1 MITQLPSASL
11 RKRSPRRPFPLW
23 IPIAATLI
31 LGWLGQPALADAPR
45 VVASI
50 KPLHALAAAVMEGL
64 GEPELLV
71 DGAATPHGF
80 TLKPSDARALAEADL
95 VIRIGPQLEG
105 FLVRPLA
112 ELAADAVVIT
122 LTETE
127 GVDLLPR
134 RDGGTWSGADGAHDH
149 GHGHG
154 HGHGNGHGHGHGHG
168 HANDPNADIDP
179 HLWLDPHNADV
190 AAQAVA
196 EALARIDPA
205 NAAAY
210 AANAARMSRAI
221 AAAEAAMKV
230 ELASVRDVP
239 FLVFHDGF
247 QYLDR
252 HFGLRAV
259 GAVTLNPETPP
270 GAGRVREIQNR
281 IRTTGAACVFAEP
294 QFNPRIIDVIVAGT
308 DARIAVLDPLGAS
321 LTNGPALYGEM
332 MLANARAI
340 RICLAGLG

>member
-1 MITQLPSASL
+1 MIIQLVPTL
-11 RKRSPRRPFPLW
+11 NRKRSPRRPFTLW
-23 IPIAATLI
+23 IPIAAALI

-50 KPLHALAAAVMEGL
+50 KPLHALTAAVMEGL
-64 GEPELLV
+64 GEPDLLV

-80 TLKPSDARALAEADL
+80 TLKPSDARALADADL

-112 ELAADAVVIT
+112 ELAAGAVVIT

-127 GVDLLPR
+127 GVALLPR
-134 RDGGTWSGADGAHDH
+134 RDGGTWSDTHGTHDH

-154 HGHGNGHGHGHGHG
+154 HDHGHE
-168 HANDPNADIDP
+168 PNTDIDP
-179 HLWLDPHNADV
+179 HLWLDPHNAEV
-190 AAQAVA
+190 AVQAIA

-210 AANAARMSRAI
+210 AGNAARMSSAI
-221 AAAEAAMKV
+221 AATEATMKAELV
-230 ELASVRDVP
+230 GVRDVP

-247 QYLDR
+247 QYLDS

-281 IRTTGAACVFAEP
+281 IRATGAACVFAEP
-294 QFNPRIIDVIVAGT
+294 QFNPRIIEVIVADT

-321 LTNGPALYGEM
+321 LANGPALYGEM

-340 RICLAGLG
+340 RTCLAGLG